1 VSEGSSTVAEGHP
14 TPRLSPA
21 ISTLAESEI
30 PHEPLEPLPASTI
43 EAELETKDDKLDAD
57 SMNSTEAF
65 LYLEA
70 VRDRMEMLG
79 EVIVEKPKDKKDM
92 TVETQKEEIRKPSR
106 SSYHAA
112 VRDINDKQS
121 SAPEGQPLTPIAA
134 VRETKQEDQQTSVPE
149 AQASSPTPTLD
160 EIKPDQTKS
169 PAPEAQPWSPTVP
182 WKKENAVAPV
192 RSSMHSESSYKE
204 NGSIRSRKTSESIQS
219 LVDKFESLSPQKTPS
234 STPKKKT

>member
-43 EAELETKDDKLDAD
+43 EAEPKTKDDGVEAE

-70 VRDRMEMLG
+70 VRDRMEMFG

-92 TVETQKEEIRKPSR
+92 TVEAQKEEIRKPSR

-112 VRDINDKQS
+112 VRDINDKQ
-121 SAPEGQPLTPIAA
+121 
-134 VRETKQEDQQTSVPE
+134 EDQQTSVPE
-149 AQASSPTPTLD
+149 AQSSSPTPTLD

-169 PAPEAQPWSPTVP
+169 PAPETQPWSPTVP